1 MAKKAG
7 YEETGYERFNISLPP
22 SIIARL
28 VGKAATEDEEEVVGQ
43 DKITDDMIQK
53 ALDEY
58 LKKHGY

>member
-28 VGKAATEDEEEVVGQ
+28 DKFMAEEERQRSWV
-43 DKITDDMIQK
+43 IQK